1 MALKIGRMAY
11 LLYGMIR
18 NERKQIM
25 VLYHGSNVEVKEPR
39 LLKVQRELDFGKGF
53 YTTTDLEQAIKWA
66 KRTSRRLRCEKGYVS
81 AYEIEDTMLNTLRIL
96 RFDAPNIEWL
106 RFVVKNRTGNREPL
120 DWDIISGPVA
130 DDQTASVID
139 LFLDGKYDEEEAIK
153 RLLPQ
158 KLKDQY
164 TLKTDTAIR
173 LLQFKEG
180 IEV

>member
-81 AYEIEDTMLNTLRIL
+81 AYEIEDT
-96 RFDAPNIEWL
+96 
-106 RFVVKNRTGNREPL
+106 
-120 DWDIISGPVA
+120 
-130 DDQTASVID
+130 
-139 LFLDGKYDEEEAIK
+139 LDGKYDEEEAIK

>member
-1 MALKIGRMAY
+1 
-11 LLYGMIR
+11 
-18 NERKQIM
+18 M

-81 AYEIEDTMLNTLRIL
+81 AYEIEDT
-96 RFDAPNIEWL
+96 
-106 RFVVKNRTGNREPL
+106 
-120 DWDIISGPVA
+120 
-130 DDQTASVID
+130 
-139 LFLDGKYDEEEAIK
+139 LDGKYDEEEAIK